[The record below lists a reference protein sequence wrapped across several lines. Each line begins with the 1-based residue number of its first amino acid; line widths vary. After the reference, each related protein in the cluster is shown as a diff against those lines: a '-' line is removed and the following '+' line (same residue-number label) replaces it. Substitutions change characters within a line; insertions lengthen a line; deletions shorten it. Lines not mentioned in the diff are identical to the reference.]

1 MKGKE
6 RENRFPNPYHKD
18 LLCLVQTAYELSWCS
33 HKTGSFTPF
42 ASTVPRNADER
53 ETWKQS
59 QWEIMMA
66 IPLPH
71 YASIVK
77 DDSKTKAS
85 IMSCHSFKS
94 IAAINRPSL
103 YPPPPKSTGGDDIR
117 EYVAKTPLQY
127 WNRRYDSHKFPK
139 GGNTQVLVSDS
150 QAPHYPVLS
159 CNSSALR

>member
-1 MKGKE
+1 MIIAVLFSIIPKNIFKNEHTPHRQRGKWKARKGKID
-6 RENRFPNPYHKD
+6 FPIHNHKD

-103 YPPPPKSTGGDDIR
+103 YPPPQIHRGWRHKRVRGKDSSTVLKSKVR
-117 EYVAKTPLQY
+117 
-127 WNRRYDSHKFPK
+127 F
-139 GGNTQVLVSDS
+139 TQIS
-150 QAPHYPVLS
+150 
-159 CNSSALR
+159 